1 MLEKFSIYTDG
12 IKNQFIFLYPLS
24 LVRLVLISD
33 NLSNFQFE
41 KRANGESKW
50 LCYTKSVEYR
60 LVMRRGKRQR
70 GINNQF
76 LITRFSIKT
85 V

>member
-1 MLEKFSIYTDG
+1 MRRGTHARGKRQRG
-12 IKNQFIFLYPLS
+12 INNQS
-24 LVRLVLISD
+24 
-33 NLSNFQFE
+33 
-41 KRANGESKW
+41 
-50 LCYTKSVEYR
+50 KSVEYR

-85 V
+85 PLAGAEKTLTN